1 MKYKTTIE
9 REAVQ
14 FTGDLTQMPNWFLE
28 RCSIG
33 KSGGEWCVYDS
44 FFDDEVTIHIGS
56 FIVENIFETVEI
68 MDAETFNKNYT
79 PVTATG
85 EEHA

>member
-14 FTGDLTQMPNWFLE
+14 FTGNLTEMPDWFLE

-33 KSGGEWCVYDS
+33 KSCGEWCVYDS
-44 FFDDEVTIHIGS
+44 AFESEQVISIGS
-56 FIVENIFETVEI
+56 YILQTEFEAVEI
-68 MDAETFNKNYT
+68 LDAETFNKNYT
-79 PVTATG
+79 ALDAEG
-85 EEHA
+85 GEHA